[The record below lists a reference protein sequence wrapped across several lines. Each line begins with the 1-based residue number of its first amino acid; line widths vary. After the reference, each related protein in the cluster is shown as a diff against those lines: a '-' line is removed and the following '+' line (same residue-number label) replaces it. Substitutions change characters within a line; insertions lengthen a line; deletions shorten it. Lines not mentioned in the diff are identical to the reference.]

1 MSQLTVRKRHLG
13 EALMREAICDAAVAV
28 LSEVGFAALT
38 MDRVAEM
45 AEVSKGTLYNYFADK
60 DALVL
65 AAIEA
70 TFEPLFRELTEIF
83 ARMAYAPRSLVAVT
97 RAILEHI
104 DARRGLG
111 RVLTG
116 GDLSVAIELRL
127 RHQRENIRGHMVR
140 VFEQAAC
147 QGQLRLADA
156 DPQALG
162 RLLALMIQGMVRE
175 RILHPQE
182 SPALDNEVGFLAD
195 YLVKPWFVEC
205 E

>member
-38 MDRVAEM
+38 MDRVAEA

-70 TFEPLFRELTEIF
+70 SFEPLHRHLAQLFADREYCP
-83 ARMAYAPRSLVAVT
+83 ASLVEAAH
-97 RAILEHI
+97 AILEHV
-104 DARRGLG
+104 DERQGLG

-116 GDLSVAIELRL
+116 GDLSVAIEQRL
-127 RHQRENIRGHMVR
+127 RYQRQEVLAHMARVIELARQRGL
-140 VFEQAAC
+140 
-147 QGQLRLADA
+147 LRSPHAE
-156 DPQALG
+156 PQAMARVLV
-162 RLLALMIQGMVRE
+162 LTIQGMVRE
-175 RILHPQE
+175 RILHPQD
-182 SPALDNEVGFLAD
+182 SPALAEEAGFLAD
-195 YLVKPWFVEC
+195 YLVKPWFLEY